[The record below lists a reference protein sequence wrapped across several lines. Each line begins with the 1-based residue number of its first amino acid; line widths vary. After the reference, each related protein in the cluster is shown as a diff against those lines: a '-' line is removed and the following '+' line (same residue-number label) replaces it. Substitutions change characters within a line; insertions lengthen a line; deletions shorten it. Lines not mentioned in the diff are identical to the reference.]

1 MKVKSLLTQYFQGE
15 QVYNYGGQVPPIL
28 FPDPTPTPPP
38 PSPSPTPTNTSTPT
52 PTPSITPSITP
63 TNTATPTIT
72 PTNTNTPTN
81 TRTPTPTRTSTAT
94 PTPTPTPTSTPL
106 PGTAEAN
113 TYLSAVISAG
123 GIGITPVVSGATI
136 TMFQQIW
143 AGGLNVG
150 MIYMYPFLGATAA
163 SNKFNA
169 LNPIDTDGAYR
180 LTFNGG
186 WTHSSSGATPNGT
199 NAYANTYFIPNNL
212 PSLTISGGTMGMY
225 GTHPTAVNNVGMG
238 SWGPGSNGWVLY
250 PHFNNT
256 IVGFCWENDLGTQ
269 SSVIPDGNGL
279 IAFSRTGSTNVN
291 FYRRGVLVSTNNRNA
306 VGKTSNPMYLGA
318 GNGNGTATQYSS
330 YRHQF
335 TFAHIGLTE
344 SQMGLLNSIIQTYQT
359 SLGRNV
365 Y

>member
-15 QVYNYGGQVPPIL
+15 QVYNYGAQVPPIL
-28 FPDPTPTPPP
+28 FPDPTPP

-150 MIYMYPFLGATAA
+150 MIYMYPFLGGNAA

-212 PSLTISGGTMGMY
+212 PSLTLSGGTMGMY

-269 SSVIPDGNGL
+269 SSVIPDANGL